1 MFPQKMKV
9 LVGYLVMLATVPA
22 AIILAPQ
29 IGAWTIAMVLG
40 AGALGGWLTLDS
52 AAART
57 SSPEKNPIEDEDY
70 ELPTLEKSI
79 YFDPM
84 YQGIPGN
91 VYTIPRDHE

>member
-52 AAART
+52 ATART
-57 SSPEKNPIEDEDY
+57 SSPEQKPIEDENY
-70 ELPTLEKSI
+70 ELPTFEKSI